1 MSDYHTPVMLD
12 ESISALV
19 TNPSGT
25 YADATFGGGGHT
37 AELLSRLNE
46 DGHVIAFDRDSDAID
61 NRIDDPRLT
70 LVRADFR
77 FIHNFVLDLAHK
89 TGDKALGAKL
99 FGGLDGILADLGVSS
114 HQFDT
119 AERGFSFRYDAPL
132 DMRMNREG
140 GKTAADV
147 VNEYSQE
154 DLESLLRIYG
164 EVDNARKVAQ
174 LIVSARDKRGI
185 STTGE
190 LDEAIRPALPKFAEH
205 KFLAKVYQAL
215 RIEVNHEMRSLEKFL
230 EGAADT
236 LRPGGRL
243 VVITYHSLED
253 RMVKNFIKTGRADG
267 KEEKDVFGNIHAPLK
282 AVNRKPILPQE
293 SEIAS
298 NTRARSAKLRI
309 AEKQKRK
316 EGTRHDGTEKME
328 VLRHPA
334 VVQERG
340 SGHDKGGVFAEVAR
354 QPLLHPHHLHVLL
367 VLGQHLAESQ
377 DREDAH
383 KGRGEQEGAGG
394 RGDLPRSEDR

>member
-1 MSDYHTPVMLD
+1 MSEYHTPVMLD

-99 FGGLDGILADLGVSS
+99 SGGLDGILADLGVSS

-154 DLESLLRIYG
+154 DLERLLRIYG

-243 VVITYHSLED
+243 VMITYHSLED

-293 SEIAS
+293 GEIAS

-309 AEKQKRK
+309 AEK
-316 EGTRHDGTEKME
+316 TEE
-328 VLRHPA
+328 
-334 VVQERG
+334 
-340 SGHDKGGVFAEVAR
+340 KGGNKA
-354 QPLLHPHHLHVLL
+354 
-367 VLGQHLAESQ
+367 
-377 DREDAH
+377 
-383 KGRGEQEGAGG
+383 
-394 RGDLPRSEDR
+394 

>member
-1 MSDYHTPVMLD
+1 MSEYHTPVMLD

-46 DGHVIAFDRDSDAID
+46 DGHVIAFDRDSDAIN

-70 LVRADFR
+70 MVRADFR
-77 FIHNFVLDLAHK
+77 FIHNFVLNEAHETSDETLK
-89 TGDKALGAKL
+89 GKL
-99 FGGLDGILADLGVSS
+99 TNGLDGILADLGVSS

-154 DLESLLRIYG
+154 DLERIFRIYG
-164 EVDNARKVAQ
+164 EVDNAGKVAR
-174 LIVSARDKRGI
+174 LIASARDKGSI
-185 STTGE
+185 GTTGE
-190 LDEAIRPALPKFAEH
+190 LDEAVKAALPKFAEH
-205 KFLAKVYQAL
+205 KYLAKVYQAL

-236 LRPGGRL
+236 LRPGGRM

-267 KEEKDVFGNIHAPLK
+267 REEKDIFGNIHAPLK

-293 SEIAS
+293 EEIAS

-309 AEKQKRK
+309 AEKI
-316 EGTRHDGTEKME
+316 EDGGN
-328 VLRHPA
+328 RP
-334 VVQERG
+334 
-340 SGHDKGGVFAEVAR
+340 
-354 QPLLHPHHLHVLL
+354 
-367 VLGQHLAESQ
+367 
-377 DREDAH
+377 
-383 KGRGEQEGAGG
+383 
-394 RGDLPRSEDR
+394 